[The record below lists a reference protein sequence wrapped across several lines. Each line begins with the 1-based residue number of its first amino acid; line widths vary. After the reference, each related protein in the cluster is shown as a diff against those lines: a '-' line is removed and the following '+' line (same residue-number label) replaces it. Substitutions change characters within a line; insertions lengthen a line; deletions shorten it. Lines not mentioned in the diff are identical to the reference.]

1 LPYRVLSVVEGIHRE
16 VGPTGGQRDQTSGT
30 GPLTLEVEMPHAPVP
45 DSIGAVVD
53 PRRLGARR
61 WWALGAL
68 VMAVI
73 AVGLDAT
80 VLSVALPTLAGK
92 LHASESDLQWFSSS
106 YLLVLAA
113 AMLPAGLLGDRYGR
127 KKVLLSSLA
136 LFAVGSAACAVSPSS
151 GAFIAAR
158 VLLGLAGAGI
168 IVMSLSALA
177 VLFSE
182 QERPRAVGI
191 WGAATFVALR
201 SMGGATPGPSWRWSA
216 VWRRWPGSSSGSADW
231 AARRAVSPYSIWR
244 CFARRLTPG
253 A

>member
-1 LPYRVLSVVEGIHRE
+1 
-16 VGPTGGQRDQTSGT
+16 
-30 GPLTLEVEMPHAPVP
+30 M
-45 DSIGAVVD
+45 AVV
-53 PRRLGARR
+53 
-61 WWALGAL
+61 
-68 VMAVI
+68 

-80 VLSVALPTLAGK
+80 VLSVALPTLARK

-136 LFAVGSAACAVSPSS
+136 LFAVGSAACAVAPSS
-151 GAFIAAR
+151 SAFIAAR
-158 VLLGLAGAGI
+158 ALLGLAGAGI

-191 WGAATFVALR
+191 WGAACWEQ
-201 SMGGATPGPSWRWSA
+201 PRW
-216 VWRRWPGSSSGSADW
+216 G
-231 AARRAVSPYSIWR
+231 RA
-244 CFARRLTPG
+244 
-253 A
+253 